1 MARFPPA
8 RWECL
13 PIEEL
18 DRLTATRATEP
29 GSPAQAKIFAAAY
42 MAIR

>member
-18 DRLTATRATEP
+18 DRLSEPKAPEP
-29 GSPAQAKIFAAAY
+29 GSTAQAKIQAAAY

>member
-18 DRLTATRATEP
+18 EKLAVEILAEAQKPR
-29 GSPAQAKIFAAAY
+29 GSLYAAAF